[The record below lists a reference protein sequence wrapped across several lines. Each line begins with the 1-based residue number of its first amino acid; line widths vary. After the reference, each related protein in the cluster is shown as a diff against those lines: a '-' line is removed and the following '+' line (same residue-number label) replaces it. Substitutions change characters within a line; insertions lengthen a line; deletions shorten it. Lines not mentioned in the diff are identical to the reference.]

1 MLDYDEVSLSDHMDF
16 FMNFPNLEQLYVQK
30 GDIHTIDFVK
40 EMEHLRILDITD
52 NYISDISA
60 LHELPSF
67 EKLYCG

>member
-1 MLDYDEVSLSDHMDF
+1 
-16 FMNFPNLEQLYVQK
+16 MNFPNLEQLYVQK

-60 LHELPSF
+60 LHELPSS